1 MPIKL
6 LPLPD
11 DFIFKAYR
19 ELEKAQRVAGAK
31 GLLGG
36 PALDSEQC
44 YIMTKQ
50 MFGGLLKDYD
60 ITVTKKVVVQKVGI
74 RKKS

>member
-11 DFIFKAYR
+11 DFIFEAYR
-19 ELEKAQRVAGAK
+19 ELEKAQRVAHANSGMF
-31 GLLGG
+31 GE

-50 MFGGLLKDYD
+50 MFGGLLNNYD
-60 ITVTKKVVVQKVGI
+60 ITVTKKVVVQK
-74 RKKS
+74 KS